1 MITPNK
7 HIIQPMLS
15 GKAFTPESPR
25 QEFHGGRPNVLLI
38 LDGWGIGPN
47 NAGNAISLAKTPNL
61 DLFWL
66 SFPHTQLLASGEAVG
81 LPKGEDGN
89 SETGH
94 VNIGAGNIVYQDLPR
109 VNMSIADGSFA
120 RNTVFLDAFEHTKKN
135 NSALHLMG
143 LAGSGGV
150 HANLNHMLTLI
161 EMAAAAHV
169 PRLFLH
175 LFTDG
180 RDSPPYQSP
189 EIIKRVQAKCRE
201 VGLGEIASVMG
212 RFYAMDRDLRWDR
225 VEAAYDCLTSGI
237 GEKANDPLSAVK
249 LEHDRGNTDE
259 FVTPTN
265 ILDANGHIT
274 TINDNDAVIFTNYRI
289 DRPRELTRAFVLPE
303 FGSSEQKAEFDPYME
318 KYEKNNMHQG
328 RTTKAFTRKKTL
340 HNLFFVTMTRYEDNL
355 PVAEAFPPQPVKYPL
370 CRIFAERGLKQLRVA
385 ETEKERFVTYY
396 MNGQK
401 EVIFPGEDRIILPS
415 KGERSYDQVPEMSAL
430 EITDEVIDRIT
441 NSDYDVMVINLA
453 NGDMVGHTGNL
464 QAGIRA
470 CEVVDE
476 CVGRIARAVYQKG
489 GNLIVTADHGN
500 VEEMI
505 DMNTGNMDTEHST
518 YPVPFIVIS
527 PQFFNQSRTLPSGV
541 LADIAPTML
550 HLMGLPQPSAM
561 TGRNLL

>member
-143 LAGSGGV
+143 LAGSGVV

-189 EIIKRVQAKCRE
+189 EVIKRVQAKCRE

-401 EVIFPGEDRIILPS
+401 EFIFPGEDRIILPS